1 MTNNLSQFVV
11 FGLGRFGTAI
21 TKALHNAGAEVL
33 VVDRD
38 EEKINEIVPFCTHAA
53 CADTTDENSMRKLG
67 INNMDVAIV
76 CIASEVDSSIFTTL
90 LCKQM
95 GVPKVIAKAA
105 NEKHKLVLERI
116 GANLVIIPETAMGE
130 KLAATLLKPNMI
142 EVLSLTND
150 FRMVEIRAPKKWV
163 GKTLAQLDL
172 RNSEGISVILIKR
185 GEAVEVNPGAA
196 YKIDSDDLL
205 VVAGSVQDTK
215 RLSNKATETVN
226 TDVEDITL

>member
-1 MTNNLSQFVV
+1 MANNLSQFVV
-11 FGLGRFGTAI
+11 FGLGRFGTAV

-205 VVAGSVQDTK
+205 VVAGSVHDTK

>member
-1 MTNNLSQFVV
+1 MTNSLSQFVV

-196 YKIDSDDLL
+196 YKINNDDLL
-205 VVAGSVQDTK
+205 VVAGSVHDTK

-226 TDVEDITL
+226 TAVEDITL

>member
-1 MTNNLSQFVV
+1 MANSLSQFVV

-196 YKIDSDDLL
+196 YKINNDDLL
-205 VVAGSVQDTK
+205 VVAGSVHDTK

-226 TDVEDITL
+226 TAVEDITL